1 MVAWRWVGF
10 AQYGIGNHLIQRDFL
25 ENIGLD
31 EVQKN
36 LWRDREPLMFVKPVP
51 GVGLQMGYVYETVTP
66 ASDLV
71 PFLRAVGKMPL
82 G

>member
-1 MVAWRWVGF
+1 MVAGRWVGF

-51 GVGLQMGYVYETVTP
+51 GVGWQMGYVYGTVTP
-66 ASDLV
+66 SRDKE
-71 PFLRAVGKMPL
+71 FCDDF
-82 G
+82 

>member
-1 MVAWRWVGF
+1 M
-10 AQYGIGNHLIQRDFL
+10 IQRDFL

-36 LWRDREPLMFVKPVP
+36 LWRDREPMMFVKPVP
-51 GVGLQMGYVYETVTP
+51 GVGYRMGYMYELVTP
-66 ASDLV
+66 AIHLPSFV
-71 PFLRAVGKMPL
+71 RAVGKMPL